1 MYAFTQTS
9 LKHKAY
15 FTIKFNL
22 WIVIIKGL
30 CTLLFI
36 RFEKLKMALACNKI
50 RMKVLIFYAIIL
62 VVTNIA
68 KE

>member
-9 LKHKAY
+9 LKRKKY

-22 WIVIIKGL
+22 WIVIIEDL

-36 RFEKLKMALACNKI
+36 GFEKLKMALAFNKI
-50 RMKVLIFYAIIL
+50 RIKVLIFYTIIL

-68 KE
+68 